1 MLAVQAQVLPHTQ
14 AQICIWRL
22 AVAVAVPVVAVVLP
36 TVSVLVAAAVAVV
49 AVVAVEPQ
57 VTPRLRGTPVPL
69 INTTMPELKAAMEV

>member
-49 AVVAVEPQ
+49 AVEPQ